1 MKRILM
7 VVVVVFITTTVRGQ
21 TDSVS
26 VQEFQQEFE
35 ILKFKTDSLQSS
47 SAILQSSSEYQE
59 KIKDLNQKSI
69 ELSVSGSNDKQA
81 LQSIQEQIK
90 TLNPLLD
97 KSIEREKTVNELNG
111 QLARL
116 KQELSEFKK
125 FKQLTEA
132 EEIQS
137 AELIEKT
144 RQVHERLIRKEVDW
158 FIGNL
163 EVYSSLSPNLTLL
176 SKVAESVLI
185 FDEKTSKKLWDGIKK
200 GGLDVLTIAAG
211 AFAVSKFDK
220 GNNTEGYTAVGL
232 GLGFKVLQGQIKD
245 NKTMERITRNIAFSD
260 EIRAYSAVTV
270 PLDSTV
276 AVLYKKI
283 PSSKIER
290 DYWFPSYD
298 NLNQYR
304 KIIDYMKEI
313 QFQNLMIKNK
323 AEYLL
328 ELGEADNSLSDEGK
342 KLLNEVISLYQNST
356 DRWSESEPVY
366 IERHQILLAELQRRD
381 NELRMNNRVL
391 FNDNTRVP

>member
-90 TLNPLLD
+90 ILNPLLD

>member
-69 ELSVSGSNDKQA
+69 ELTVSGSNDKQA

-90 TLNPLLD
+90 ILNPLLD